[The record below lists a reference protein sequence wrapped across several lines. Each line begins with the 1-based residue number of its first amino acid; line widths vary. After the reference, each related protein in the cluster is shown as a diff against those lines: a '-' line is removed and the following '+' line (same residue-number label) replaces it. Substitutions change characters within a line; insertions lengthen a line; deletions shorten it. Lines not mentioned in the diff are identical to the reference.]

1 MPTLRFASTLRVPFG
16 ETIAARVA
24 PAALIA
30 LVHILFVLA
39 LLHFTGA
46 RVDTDRTP
54 ADYIAFVFIPA
65 PAKSSPEVRS
75 APASV
80 VIPATRPPRI
90 ATPREQPAF
99 SAPAPI
105 DIAPQAA
112 APDAPP
118 QAAPAATGKLDME
131 SLRSAARQ
139 VEKERVPTALER
151 LRTSEHMQAREE
163 SSLSRK
169 ISEAKRPDCQTKYSG
184 GTSLD
189 LIRLIPLAI
198 DTITDTG
205 CKW

>member
-16 ETIAARVA
+16 EAIVARVA

-30 LVHILFVLA
+30 LAHILFVLA

-46 RVDTDRTP
+46 RVDTDSTP

-80 VIPATRPPRI
+80 VIPATRPRRI
-90 ATPREQPAF
+90 AAPREQPA
-99 SAPAPI
+99 SSPAPI
-105 DIAPQAA
+105 VIVPQAA

-118 QAAPAATGKLDME
+118 QAATAATGKLDME

-151 LRTSEHMQAREE
+151 LRTSEQMQAREE

>member
-1 MPTLRFASTLRVPFG
+1 MLILKRSAGSRLGSGV
-16 ETIAARVA
+16 
-24 PAALIA
+24 LIA
-30 LVHILFVLA
+30 LAHILFVLA

-46 RVDTDRTP
+46 RIDTDSTP

-80 VIPATRPPRI
+80 VIPATRPRRI
-90 ATPREQPAF
+90 AAPRDQPAS

-105 DIAPQAA
+105 VIAPQAV

-118 QAAPAATGKLDME
+118 QAATAATGKLDME

-151 LRTSEHMQAREE
+151 LRTAEQMQAREE
-163 SSLSRK
+163 SSLARK

>member
-1 MPTLRFASTLRVPFG
+1 MLILERSAASRLGSGVL
-16 ETIAARVA
+16 VA
-24 PAALIA
+24 LA
-30 LVHILFVLA
+30 HILFVLA

-46 RVDTDRTP
+46 RGDTDSTP

-65 PAKSSPEVRS
+65 PAKSTPEVKM
-75 APASV
+75 APAPV
-80 VIPATRPPRI
+80 VGPRRM
-90 ATPREQPAF
+90 AAPREQPA
-99 SAPAPI
+99 SSPAPI
-105 DIAPQAA
+105 VVVPQAA

-118 QAAPAATGKLDME
+118 QAATAATGKLDME

-139 VEKERVPTALER
+139 VEKERVPTSLER
-151 LRTSEHMQAREE
+151 LRTAEQMQAREE
-163 SSLSRK
+163 SSLARK

-189 LIRLIPLAI
+189 LLRLIPLAI